1 MKQKLNIVIEKDN
14 HGYYAYAPEL
24 KGCHTQAN
32 TFEEAM
38 ANIKEAVELYIE
50 TLSADEL
57 AEMVSTE
64 ILTTTM
70 EVQVA

>member
-1 MKQKLNIVIEKDN
+1 MKQKLNIVIEKDD

-38 ANIKEAVELYIE
+38 VNIKEAVELYIG

-64 ILTTTM
+64 IITTTM